1 MRVYFDIT
9 FEGLDGEAFTEGV
22 CNVDAI
28 CFNDGDLRLTCE
40 EDDCSVEETGL
51 SGRYREPIT
60 IIQWDDEEG
69 DETESCSADYSE
81 EELQKLFAEA
91 KLTGLAIYADE
102 ICEPLLQEAKF
113 AEASVKLVIGDGQEL
128 QFTETS
134 VDLEIN
140 W

>member
-9 FEGLDGEAFTEGV
+9 FEGLDGEEFTEGV

-60 IIQWDDEEG
+60 MIRWDDEIG
-69 DETESCSADYSE
+69 DETESCTADYAV
-81 EELQKLFAEA
+81 QKLKEIFSEAE
-91 KLTGLAIYADE
+91 LTGLAVYADE
-102 ICEPLLQEAKF
+102 ICEPLLQEAEL
-113 AEASVKLVIGDGQEL
+113 AEVSVKLVLGDGEEL
-128 QFTETS
+128 QFTEKS